1 MEFLYTGSVQV
12 DELQVIFVNLD
23 IAISQYVRRYY
34 PTIKPKPLLK
44 ILGGRFSL
52 SGQRVEGDSK
62 QNLN

>member
-23 IAISQYVRRYY
+23 LTITQYMSYY
-34 PTIKPKPLLK
+34 PTIKPKPLIIK

-52 SGQRVEGDSK
+52 SGQRFEGDSK